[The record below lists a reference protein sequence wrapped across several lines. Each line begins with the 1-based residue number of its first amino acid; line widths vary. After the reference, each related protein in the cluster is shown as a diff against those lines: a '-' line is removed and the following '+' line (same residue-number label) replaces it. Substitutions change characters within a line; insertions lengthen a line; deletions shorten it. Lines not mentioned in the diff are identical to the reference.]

1 MNSKSADEVIS
12 KNAQPAPQ
20 VIAAPPA
27 GEVKPTVSD
36 AKAPTTKPTSTAPP
50 TLATVAARPAPT
62 GPKGNR
68 VTPAV
73 PMTVNQ
79 KSFVPP
85 ATSNGPLSTSTG
97 NQHATTPATTAAAM
111 EEASRQAK
119 EAVAAAMAK
128 LNGGAAATTKP
139 AGPSN
144 TAMEALTRKVGE
156 MRTNDSGTRGR
167 GGFRGGRGAFR
178 GGAAGQPTKKIEI
191 PKDDY
196 DFASANAKFNKEDLV
211 KEAIASGSPL
221 AETAGED
228 ANGVE
233 EPTATHT
240 EKRKDSLPS
249 TQAYNKSSSFFDNIS
264 SESKDRQEAHE
275 EHINGRQ
282 MRSEEY
288 KKNLDTFGQGNVD
301 GGGYRGRGRGRG
313 FRGGYNRGYNRGF
326 GGSGR
331 SGFDAGFQRGGGRGG
346 ANVTTS

>member
-1 MNSKSADEVIS
+1 MDSQAADEVIG

-20 VIAAPPA
+20 ILAAPPA
-27 GEVKPTVSD
+27 GEMKPTVSD
-36 AKAPTTKPTSTAPP
+36 AKAPTTKPTFTAPP
-50 TLATVAARPAPT
+50 TLAAVAARAAPT
-62 GPKGNR
+62 GPKSNR

-85 ATSNGPLSTSTG
+85 ATSNGPLSTSSG
-97 NQHATTPATTAAAM
+97 NQAAAKPATTAAAM

-128 LNGGAAATTKP
+128 LNGGGAVTTKP

-144 TAMEALTRKVGE
+144 TAMDALTRKVSE
-156 MRTNDSGTRGR
+156 MRTTENATRGR
-167 GGFRGGRGAFR
+167 GGFRGGRAAFR
-178 GGAAGQPTKKIEI
+178 GGSAGQPTKKIEI

-221 AETAGED
+221 AETAGEA

-233 EPTATHT
+233 EVAAAHT
-240 EKRKDSLPS
+240 ENRKDSLPS

-264 SESKDRQEAHE
+264 SEIKDRQEAHE

-313 FRGGYNRGYNRGF
+313 FRGGYNRGYNRGY
-326 GGSGR
+326 GGGGR
-331 SGFDAGFQRGGGRGG
+331 GGLDSGFQRGGGRGG

>member
-1 MNSKSADEVIS
+1 VDNKVADNPIS
-12 KNAQPAPQ
+12 KTATLAPE
-20 VIAAPPA
+20 VLAAPLP
-27 GEVKPTVSD
+27 GDVKPSVSD
-36 AKAPTTKPTSTAPP
+36 AAAPATKLTSTAPP
-50 TLATVAARPAPT
+50 TMAAVAGRAAPT
-62 GPKGNR
+62 GPKSNR

-85 ATSNGPLSTSTG
+85 ATSNGPLSSSTG
-97 NQHATTPATTAAAM
+97 NQPAAKAAPTAVSM

-139 AGPSN
+139 AGPASS
-144 TAMEALTRKVGE
+144 AMDALAKKVGE
-156 MRTNDSGTRGR
+156 MRTHDGGSRGR
-167 GGFRGGRGAFR
+167 ALFRGGRGNFR
-178 GGAAGQPTKKIEI
+178 GAPSGQPTKKIEI

-196 DFASANAKFNKEDLV
+196 DFESANAKFNKEDMV

-228 ANGVE
+228 PNGIE
-233 EPTATHT
+233 DASATNGET
-240 EKRKDSLPS
+240 RKDGPASA
-249 TQAYNKSSSFFDNIS
+249 QAYNKTSSFFDNIS
-264 SESKDRQEAHE
+264 SESKDRQEAQE
-275 EHINGRQ
+275 ERVNGRQ

-313 FRGGYNRGYNRGF
+313 FRGGFNRGYSRGY
-326 GGSGR
+326 GGGGR
-331 SGFDAGFQRGGGRGG
+331 GGFEAGFQRGRGRGG
-346 ANVTTS
+346 ANVSTS